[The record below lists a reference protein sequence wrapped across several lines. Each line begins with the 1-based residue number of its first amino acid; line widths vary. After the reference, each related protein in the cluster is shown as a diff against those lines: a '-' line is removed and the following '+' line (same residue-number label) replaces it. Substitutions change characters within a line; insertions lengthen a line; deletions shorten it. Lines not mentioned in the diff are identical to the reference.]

1 MIASPWRARAPATKV
16 SVVGFETLP
25 IWDQKRVG
33 ATPDLGDLANTHAV
47 PVRLESLHT
56 VNGLAWRC

>member
-1 MIASPWRARAPATKV
+1 MARASAGDE
-16 SVVGFETLP
+16 SERGGFETLP
-25 IWDQKRVG
+25 IRDQKRVG

-56 VNGLAWRC
+56 VNGLAW